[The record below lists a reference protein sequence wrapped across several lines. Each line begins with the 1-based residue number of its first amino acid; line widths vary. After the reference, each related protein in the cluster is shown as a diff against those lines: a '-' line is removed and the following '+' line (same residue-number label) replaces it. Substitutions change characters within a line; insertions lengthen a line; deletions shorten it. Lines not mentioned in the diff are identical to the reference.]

1 MRGRPETLDAL
12 EKRREIMNP
21 QTLSRLFWQLPA
33 LLGIVFLVMPEPA
46 WHFALFGPWPLWLLA
61 APVAYACLRWRMSAK
76 MVRTRRPLAGAHV
89 LVFPVSAKFAG
100 PAQEGQ
106 RHAA

>member
-1 MRGRPETLDAL
+1 
-12 EKRREIMNP
+12 MNP

-61 APVAYACLRWRMSAK
+61 APVAYGALSWRRSAN
-76 MVRTRRPLAGAHV
+76 VARPRHTQAGAHV